1 MPEPASLARF
11 ERLTMPFFPD
21 VTRFARSLARDS
33 AQADDLVQETYLRA
47 LRGWSTFREGSD
59 PRRWL
64 FTVCHNAFVRMVQRE
79 RRYVASLD
87 CDAEMESLHTA
98 VAHGDAERSGV
109 ADLVERM
116 ELSEAIARALTA
128 IPPNFRSVVALVD
141 VNGLSYEEA
150 ALVLDVPIGTVR
162 SRLFRGRRLLQD
174 MLLVFA
180 RDAGFESAR
189 RFVPPAPVQLDG
201 ICA

>member
-11 ERLTMPFFPD
+11 ERLTMPFFSD
-21 VTRFARSLARDS
+21 VARFARSLARDS

-98 VAHGDAERSGV
+98 VAHGDAERSWV

-116 ELSEAIARALTA
+116 ELSEAIARALTT